1 MVAQAADSKRNNKR
15 EKRKSKIR
23 LTEAQVVLGWLVVLS
38 LIALLGAI
46 YLFQTSHIASTGRMV
61 QDLQFELDDVKRI
74 NSELERDIAEAQSLK
89 RLQREAEK
97 YGFIKASPKN
107 VDYLIVTEYPQ
118 ENLTGSVQES
128 AKQLVPLEQFKSA
141 IIKFLLGQLEKMVR
155 GESP

>member
-1 MVAQAADSKRNNKR
+1 MVAQAADSKRNKKR
-15 EKRKSKIR
+15 EQRKSRIR

-89 RLQREAEK
+89 RLQKEAQK
-97 YGFIKASPKN
+97 YGFIKASPQN

-118 ENLTGSVQES
+118 GNLTGSLEKS
-128 AKQLVPLEQFKSA
+128 AQQLAPLEQFRSA
-141 IIKFLLGQLEKMVR
+141 SIKFLLGQLEKMVR